1 MIILYSTGCPKCKI
15 LKQKLDE
22 QNIEYTICNDVE
34 LMKEKGFTTVPMLE
48 IDGKIYSYIEAI
60 NYIKES
66 I

>member
-22 QNIEYTICNDVE
+22 QNIEYTICSDVE

-48 IDGKIYSYIEAI
+48 IDGKIYSYIEAM